1 MLKNKVIQPEA
12 EPRNGDSRLELVQGF
27 DVVSVIDEHLSIVS
41 QVKDLAPAI
50 TQVARKMI
58 AVLRGGGK
66 VLWMGN
72 GGSAADS
79 QHLAGELVGRFARE
93 RRGLASVALTTDTSI
108 LTAVANDYCFDR
120 VFSRQ
125 IEALCFPQDMVVAIS
140 TSGNSKNVLF
150 GVSAAKKIGAYTVGL
165 SGESGKLAEMADMCI
180 SVPTHNTARIQ
191 EAHILVGHILCDSVE
206 RAFCGTSQPQECGKV
221 RE

>member
-1 MLKNKVIQPEA
+1 MRKSMLKSEVTQREA
-12 EPRNGDSRLELVQGF
+12 ESHNGDSRLEVVQGF

-41 QVKDLAPAI
+41 HVKTLVPTI
-50 TQVARKMI
+50 TQAATKMI
-58 AVLRGGGK
+58 AVLRDGGK

-79 QHLAGELVGRFARE
+79 QHLAAELVGRFARE
-93 RRGLASVALTTDTSI
+93 RRGLASMALTTDTSI
-108 LTAVANDYCFDR
+108 LTALANDYCFDH

-140 TSGNSKNVLF
+140 TSGNSKNVLL

-165 SGESGKLAEMADMCI
+165 SGESGKLAEMVEICI
-180 SVPTHNTARIQ
+180 SVPTHSTARIQ

-206 RAFCGTSQPQECGKV
+206 RAFCETA
-221 RE
+221 

>member
-1 MLKNKVIQPEA
+1 MLKSKVIQREA
-12 EPRNGDSRLELVQGF
+12 EPHNGDSRLEVVQRF
-27 DVVSVIDEHLSIVS
+27 DVVSVIDEHLSIVG
-41 QVKDLAPAI
+41 QVKNLAPAI

-79 QHLAGELVGRFARE
+79 QHLAAELVGRFARE
-93 RRGLASVALTTDTSI
+93 RPGLASIALTTDTSI
-108 LTAVANDYCFDR
+108 LTALANDYCFDR

-125 IEALCFPQDMVVAIS
+125 IEALCFPQDMVVGIS
-140 TSGNSKNVLF
+140 TSGNSKNVLL

-165 SGESGKLAEMADMCI
+165 SGGSGKLAELVDMCI
-180 SVPTHNTARIQ
+180 NVPAHTTARIQ

-206 RAFCGTSQPQECGKV
+206 RAFCDISQP
-221 RE
+221 

>member
-1 MLKNKVIQPEA
+1 MRKSMLKSKVIQREA
-12 EPRNGDSRLELVQGF
+12 EPHNGDSRLEVVQRF
-27 DVVSVIDEHLSIVS
+27 DVVSVIDEHLSIVG
-41 QVKDLAPAI
+41 QVKNLAPAI
-50 TQVARKMI
+50 AQVARQMI

-79 QHLAGELVGRFARE
+79 QHLAAELVGRFARE
-93 RRGLASVALTTDTSI
+93 RPGLASIALTTDTSI
-108 LTAVANDYCFDR
+108 LTALANDYCFDR

-125 IEALCFPQDMVVAIS
+125 IEALCFPQDMVVGIS
-140 TSGNSKNVLF
+140 TSGNSKNVLL

-165 SGESGKLAEMADMCI
+165 SGGSGKLGELVDMCI
-180 SVPTHNTARIQ
+180 NVPAHTTARIQ

-206 RAFCGTSQPQECGKV
+206 RAFCEMSQP
-221 RE
+221 